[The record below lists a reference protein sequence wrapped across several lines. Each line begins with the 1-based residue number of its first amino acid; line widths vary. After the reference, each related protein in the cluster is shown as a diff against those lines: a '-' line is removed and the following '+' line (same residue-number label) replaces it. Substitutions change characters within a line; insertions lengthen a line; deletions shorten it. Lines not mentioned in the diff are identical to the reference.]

1 MSGRIITARH
11 GCPDVDRSVRITA
24 EEYGTWWANYDLAG
38 LAPGQEPPQS
48 LLDIAS
54 ECALVLSSTLPRAI
68 EPAAKVVRGRMT
80 VPQDSIYVEA
90 PLPPPPVPWMK
101 LNPTRWGQ
109 ISRGFWFLGYAP
121 DGVESHWSARER
133 VRQVSRRLITHAEA
147 GGDVLLCAHGF
158 RYGVE
163 GGGI

>member
-54 ECALVLSSTLPRAI
+54 ECALVLSSDR
-68 EPAAKVVRGRMT
+68 KSVVSGKS
-80 VPQDSIYVEA
+80 VV
-90 PLPPPPVPWMK
+90 
-101 LNPTRWGQ
+101 
-109 ISRGFWFLGYAP
+109 LG
-121 DGVESHWSARER
+121 G
-133 VRQVSRRLITHAEA
+133 RRLINKQNQ
-147 GGDVLLCAHGF
+147 
-158 RYGVE
+158 
-163 GGGI
+163 